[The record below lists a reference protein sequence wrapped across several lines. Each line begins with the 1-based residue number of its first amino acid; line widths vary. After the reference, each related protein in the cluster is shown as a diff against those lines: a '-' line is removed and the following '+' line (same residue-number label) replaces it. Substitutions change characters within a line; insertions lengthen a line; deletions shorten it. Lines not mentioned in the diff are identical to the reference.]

1 MVVAIIADRKTGKT
15 YKKEISEDV
24 LGSLAGRRIGEEID
38 GIFFEMPGYKMKL
51 TGGSANNGF
60 PMKKDLAIAGKKR
73 ILVAYK
79 TGRKGKNGIRK
90 RVTFRGN
97 IIGSD
102 ISQLNLVIT
111 QYGEKPLEPV
121 ENAENKGDKVEQ

>member
-1 MVVAIIADRKTGKT
+1 MAVAVIADTKTGKT

-60 PMKKDLAIAGKKR
+60 PMKKDLAIAGRKR
-73 ILVAYK
+73 ILVSYK
-79 TGRKGKNGIRK
+79 TGRKGKEGIRK
-90 RVTFRGN
+90 RITFRGN

-102 ISQLNLVIT
+102 ISQLNMVIT
-111 QYGEKPLEPV
+111 QYGEAPLEPV
-121 ENAENKGDKVEQ
+121 ENKGEKGEQ

>member
-1 MVVAIIADRKTGKT
+1 MVVAVIADKNSGKT

-24 LGSLAGRRIGEEID
+24 LGSLAGRKIGEEID

-51 TGGSANNGF
+51 TGGSANDGF
-60 PMKKDLAIAGKKR
+60 PMKKDLSIMGKKR
-73 ILVAYK
+73 ILITYNK
-79 TGRKGKNGIRK
+79 GRKGKNGVRK

-97 IIGSD
+97 TIGSD

-111 QYGEKPLEPV
+111 QYGTKPLEAK
-121 ENAENKGDKVEQ
+121 EEAEEKGEQ

>member
-1 MVVAIIADRKTGKT
+1 MVVAVIADKKTGKT
-15 YKKEISEDV
+15 YKKEISDDV
-24 LGSLAGRRIGEEID
+24 LGSLSGRRIGEEID

-60 PMKKDLAIAGKKR
+60 PMKKDLSIAGTKR
-73 ILVAYK
+73 ILVSYN

-111 QYGEKPLEPV
+111 QYGETPLEV
-121 ENAENKGDKVEQ
+121 ENKEEKGEQ

>member
-1 MVVAIIADRKTGKT
+1 MAVAVIADTKTGKT
-15 YKKEISEDV
+15 YKREISEDV

-60 PMKKDLAIAGKKR
+60 PMKKDLAIAGRKR
-73 ILVAYK
+73 ILVSYK
-79 TGRKGKNGIRK
+79 TGRKGKEGIRK

-102 ISQLNLVIT
+102 ISQLNMVIT
-111 QYGEKPLEPV
+111 QYGEAPLEPV
-121 ENAENKGDKVEQ
+121 ENKEEKGEQ

>member
-1 MVVAIIADRKTGKT
+1 MAVAVIADTKTGKT
-15 YKKEISEDV
+15 YKKEISDDV
-24 LGSLAGRRIGEEID
+24 LGSLSGRRIGEEID

-60 PMKKDLAIAGKKR
+60 PMKKDLSIAGTKR
-73 ILVAYK
+73 ILVSYN

-111 QYGEKPLEPV
+111 QYGETPLEV
-121 ENAENKGDKVEQ
+121 ENKEEKGEQ

>member
-1 MVVAIIADRKTGKT
+1 MAVAVIADTKIGKT

-60 PMKKDLAIAGKKR
+60 PMKKDLAIAGRKR
-73 ILVAYK
+73 ILVSYK
-79 TGRKGKNGIRK
+79 TGRKGKEGIRK
-90 RVTFRGN
+90 RITFRGN

-102 ISQLNLVIT
+102 ISQLNMVIT
-111 QYGEKPLEPV
+111 QYGEAPLEPV
-121 ENAENKGDKVEQ
+121 ENKGEKGEQ